1 MIDYRIISKG
11 NFTDKIGELVSMLE
25 HTRDVTLDE
34 LSNIRQSDL
43 DFLPN
48 GSSNSIGSLLS
59 HIASIEFVHQVI
71 SFERRD
77 LIEDEYLKW
86 GTALELGGK
95 AREVIK
101 EQSLGYY
108 LDELS
113 QVRKNTLTCLKSQ
126 KDSWLF
132 EEKKWDNGVSYNN
145 YYLWFHVMEDEI
157 NHRGQ
162 IRTIKRLLKN
172 NNTSS
177 ANC

>member
-1 MIDYRIISKG
+1 MIDYRIIPKE

-25 HTRDVTLDE
+25 HTRDVTLFE
-34 LSNIRQSDL
+34 ISNLNQSNL
-43 DFLPN
+43 DYLQN
-48 GSSNSIGSLLS
+48 DSSNSIGSLLS

-71 SFERRD
+71 SFENRD
-77 LIEDEYLKW
+77 LFEDEYLKW
-86 GTALELGGK
+86 GTALELGDK

-101 EQSLGYY
+101 KQSLDYY

-113 QVRKNTLTCLKSQ
+113 QVRETTLSYLKSK

-132 EEKKWDNGVSYNN
+132 YENKWGNDVSYNN

-172 NNTSS
+172 K
-177 ANC
+177 